1 MAQSPS
7 SVVMV
12 SPDHFRFNHETA
24 PTNAFQNQDL
34 LCEGQHIHEKAMDE
48 FRKLVELLRENGVE
62 VHEFSSPKGKS
73 TPDAVFSNNWISF
86 HEDGRI
92 FLYPMLTP
100 NRREERRLE
109 IIDEIKK
116 HFFVSEIVD
125 LTHEENDNRILE
137 GTGSIV
143 FDRHNM
149 VAYANA
155 SARTNKNLFYDV
167 VELLG
172 YEGIFFRASDKLGK
186 SIYHTN
192 VLLTIGDGFAV
203 VCKEVIDSAQ
213 AAEVINSL
221 EASGLDV
228 IEINYQQM
236 EQFAGNMIS
245 LQNKKNEKLVL
256 MSTAAYNSLNESQ
269 KSRISTHSR
278 IIHSDINTI
287 EKVGGGSVRCM
298 IAGIHL
304 PRK

>member
-7 SVVMV
+7 SVIMV

-34 LCEGQHIHEKAMDE
+34 LCEGQHIHEKAMSE
-48 FRKLVELLRENGVE
+48 FRKLVDLLRENGVD
-62 VHEFSSPKGKS
+62 VHVFSSPKDKT

-86 HEDGRI
+86 HEDGRV

-100 NRREERRLE
+100 NRREERRME
-109 IIDEIKK
+109 IIDEVKK
-116 HFFVSEIVD
+116 NFFISEIVD
-125 LTHEENDNRILE
+125 LTHEENDDRILE

-167 VELLG
+167 VEMLG

-192 VLLTIGDGFAV
+192 VLLAVGDGYAV
-203 VCKEVIDSAQ
+203 ICKEVIDSTQ

-221 EASGLDV
+221 IASGLDV
-228 IEINYQQM
+228 IEIDYAQM
-236 EQFAGNMIS
+236 EKFAGNMMS

-256 MSTAAYNSLNESQ
+256 MSTAAFNSLNDTQ
-269 KSRISTHSR
+269 KSRISSHSR

-287 EKVGGGSVRCM
+287 EKIGGGSVRCM
-298 IAGIHL
+298 ITGIHL

>member
-7 SVVMV
+7 SVIMV

-34 LCEGQHIHEKAMDE
+34 LCEGQHIHEKAMEE

-62 VHEFSSPKGKS
+62 VHVFSSPKDKA
-73 TPDAVFSNNWISF
+73 TPDAVFPNNWVSF
-86 HEDGRI
+86 HEDGRA

-100 NRREERRLE
+100 NRREERRME
-109 IIDEIKK
+109 IIETIKK
-116 HFFVSEIVD
+116 HFFISEIVD
-125 LTHEENDNRILE
+125 LTHEEKEGRILE

-143 FDRHNM
+143 FDRLNM

-167 VELLG
+167 VEMLG
-172 YEGIFFRASDKLGK
+172 YEGIFFKASDKLGK

-192 VLLTIGDGFAV
+192 VILTIGDGFAV
-203 VCKEVIDSAQ
+203 VCKEVIDSIQ

-221 EASGLDV
+221 EACGLDV
-228 IEINYQQM
+228 IEISY
-236 EQFAGNMIS
+236 EQVKKFAGNMIS
-245 LQNKKNEKLVL
+245 LQNKKNEKMVL
-256 MSTAAYNSLNESQ
+256 MSTAAYQSLSDVQ
-269 KSRISTHSR
+269 RSRIASHAR
-278 IIHSDINTI
+278 ILNSDITTI

>member
-7 SVVMV
+7 SVIMV

-34 LCEGQHIHEKAMDE
+34 LCEGQHIHEKAMSE
-48 FRKLVELLRENGVE
+48 FRKLVDLLRENGVD
-62 VHEFSSPKGKS
+62 VHVFSSPKDKT

-86 HEDGRI
+86 HEDGRV

-100 NRREERRLE
+100 NRREERRME
-109 IIDEIKK
+109 IIDEVKK
-116 HFFVSEIVD
+116 NFFISEIVD
-125 LTHEENDNRILE
+125 LTHEENDDRILE

-167 VELLG
+167 VEMLG

-192 VLLTIGDGFAV
+192 VLLAVGDGYAV
-203 VCKEVIDSAQ
+203 ICKEVIDSTQ

-221 EASGLDV
+221 LASGLDV
-228 IEINYQQM
+228 IEIDYAQM
-236 EQFAGNMIS
+236 EKFAGNMMS

-256 MSTAAYNSLNESQ
+256 MSTAAFNSLNDTQ
-269 KSRISTHSR
+269 KSRISSHSR

-287 EKVGGGSVRCM
+287 EKIGGGSVRCM
-298 IAGIHL
+298 ITGIHL